1 MKKRRFCHNPR
12 KKRGKFVCIL
22 QSDVDK
28 LRTHTRA
35 LDDEEVKDKEEELE
49 DVLHHHQNCRSY
61 SFFASNDESDK
72 RKNVNDNNRGRA
84 AFSLTR
90 IL

>member
-1 MKKRRFCHNPR
+1 MKKRRFCQPR

-35 LDDEEVKDKEEELE
+35 LDDEEVKEDKEEELE
-49 DVLHHHQNCRSY
+49 DVLHHH
-61 SFFASNDESDK
+61 
-72 RKNVNDNNRGRA
+72 
-84 AFSLTR
+84 
-90 IL
+90 

>member
-1 MKKRRFCHNPR
+1 MIVCIILFSRNEKKTFLSQQG

-35 LDDEEVKDKEEELE
+35 LDDEEVKEDK
-49 DVLHHHQNCRSY
+49 VRRRSAPPLKLP
-61 SFFASNDESDK
+61 FLLVFCVE
-72 RKNVNDNNRGRA
+72 RRER
-84 AFSLTR
+84 
-90 IL
+90 

>member
-35 LDDEEVKDKEEELE
+35 LDDEEVKEDK
-49 DVLHHHQNCRSY
+49 VRRRSAPPLKLP
-61 SFFASNDESDK
+61 FLLVFCVE
-72 RKNVNDNNRGRA
+72 RRER
-84 AFSLTR
+84 
-90 IL
+90 

>member
-1 MKKRRFCHNPR
+1 MKKRRFCQPR

-35 LDDEEVKDKEEELE
+35 LDDEEVKEDK
-49 DVLHHHQNCRSY
+49 VRRRSAPPLKLP
-61 SFFASNDESDK
+61 FLLVFCVETRAIK
-72 RKNVNDNNRGRA
+72 GRTLLTTTTEGERR
-84 AFSLTR
+84 SL
-90 IL
+90 

>member
-1 MKKRRFCHNPR
+1 MIMCIILFSRNEKKRTFLSQEG

-35 LDDEEVKDKEEELE
+35 LDDEEVKEDK
-49 DVLHHHQNCRSY
+49 VRRRSAPPLKLP
-61 SFFASNDESDK
+61 FLLVFCVE
-72 RKNVNDNNRGRA
+72 RRER
-84 AFSLTR
+84 
-90 IL
+90 

>member
-35 LDDEEVKDKEEELE
+35 LDDEEVKEDKEEELE

-61 SFFASNDESDK
+61 SFFASK
-72 RKNVNDNNRGRA
+72 RER
-84 AFSLTR
+84 
-90 IL
+90 

>member
-1 MKKRRFCHNPR
+1 MCSRSRDHVYYSFFTEWKKDVFVNQG

-35 LDDEEVKDKEEELE
+35 LDDEEVKEDKEEELE
-49 DVLHHHQNCRSY
+49 DVLHRH
-61 SFFASNDESDK
+61 
-72 RKNVNDNNRGRA
+72 
-84 AFSLTR
+84 
-90 IL
+90 